1 MRRVLVLVV
10 SFCENL
16 TVLVWDMLSMC
27 VLIFLQHSMHKKQQ
41 VFGTLELLLLHV
53 FAENR
58 RTCWKEPWNTCISLS
73 TNTVPTD
80 PYVMIKVLVLEGQL
94 RHISRRLVQSNN
106 NTKQWFDTRL
116 LQLIQ
121 WQCWNWLFSTSTVYT
136 MSNIV
141 CPESCTENQLTFVA
155 GSQYF
160 SEVTTWL
167 ISHRAPII
175 QARLI
180 SLEEAPIRWLVAS
193 MPAGEIESLSKL
205 VPCQH
210 SLSGKTY
217 QTVLRVINFNN

>member
-1 MRRVLVLVV
+1 M
-10 SFCENL
+10 F
-16 TVLVWDMLSMC
+16 LSR
-27 VLIFLQHSMHKKQQ
+27 
-41 VFGTLELLLLHV
+41 
-53 FAENR
+53 NR
-58 RTCWKEPWNTCISLS
+58 RTCWKEPWNTCIDSS

-80 PYVMIKVLVLEGQL
+80 PYVMIKVLVLEGHL
-94 RHISRRLVQSNN
+94 RHISRHLVQSSN
-106 NTKQWFDTRL
+106 NTKQWFDTRR

-121 WQCWNWLFSTSTVYT
+121 EKWQCWNSLFPTSTVYT

-141 CPESCTENQLTFVA
+141 CPESCTENQPTFVS

-160 SEVTTWL
+160 SKVSTWL
-167 ISHRAPII
+167 ISHRAEII
-175 QARLI
+175 EARLI
-180 SLEEAPIRWLVAS
+180 SLEEAPIGWLVAS

>member
-1 MRRVLVLVV
+1 MFWSRTVERVGRNHEILVI
-10 SFCENL
+10 S
-16 TVLVWDMLSMC
+16 
-27 VLIFLQHSMHKKQQ
+27 
-41 VFGTLELLLLHV
+41 
-53 FAENR
+53 
-58 RTCWKEPWNTCISLS
+58 CINLS

-94 RHISRRLVQSNN
+94 RHISRHLVQSSN

-116 LQLIQ
+116 VHLIQ
-121 WQCWNWLFSTSTVYT
+121 EKWQCWNSLFPTSTVYT

-141 CPESCTENQLTFVA
+141 CPESCTENQLTFVS

-167 ISHRAPII
+167 ISHRAEII
-175 QARLI
+175 EARLI

-210 SLSGKTY
+210 HSLSGKTY